1 MIQKKSEDAVSPVI
15 GAMLLLVVTIV
26 IAAVV
31 AVFASGVG
39 TDAEPMPAT
48 AVDVVGLSDGYYEMQ
63 ETVEVLVRLNQE
75 VVTDENG
82 NRYAYYRV
90 EEDGEYIAYARKVYA
105 TATTPMRFEKVGDRT
120 DLHEQYLKIETTS
133 VKVEDIGVTLSC
145 LHGDS
150 LDLSKVS
157 IQIYRGGNL
166 VSETPKN
173 TYSGTLSPGDRETL
187 RTGANLDTGFVYDV
201 IVYYGSHKIAE
212 AEKLKVTGVA

>member
-15 GAMLLLVVTIV
+15 GVMLLLVVTIV
-26 IAAVV
+26 LATIVAA
-31 AVFASGVG
+31 FAGGFG
-39 TDAEPMPAT
+39 TEAEPMPAT
-48 AVDVVGLSDGYYEMQ
+48 AVDVVGLSGGYYEMQ
-63 ETVEVLVRLNQE
+63 EIVTITGNIAQRNVRVE
-75 VVTDENG
+75 DG
-82 NRYAYYRV
+82 IRYAYYYAIV
-90 EEDGEYIAYARKVYA
+90 DGEQIEYARKNYA
-105 TATTPMRFEKVGDRT
+105 TQKNEKVGDRT
-120 DLHEQYLKIETTS
+120 DLHEKYLNIETTS
-133 VKVEDIGVTLSC
+133 VLVEDIGVTLSC

-201 IVYYGSHKIAE
+201 IVYYGSHKIADV
-212 AEKLKVTGVA
+212 EKLKVTGVA